1 MRTENG
7 KRKTENGKRNTKSS
21 PFSVFR
27 FPLFLCLALM
37 AASLTLSPFVMGAS
51 QFLLVA
57 AWLFTGDPIKVKLQ
71 RFFHN
76 KIALLLVSLYLLH
89 VIGLAWTSDFTYAL
103 KDLRVKLPLLVLPLV
118 LSSVKPLEKKLTD
131 LLLLVYVLSVFVATC
146 ISYWIYLQH
155 NYQDI
160 REISQYISH
169 IRFCLNIVLVIG
181 IIGYYLFTR
190 KMPWWEKLLAVALIL
205 WFVYQLYIF
214 ESISGYLAFIG
225 LVVTSLLFL
234 YFTKIKNKPMR
245 IAGAVLVIALPL
257 AIGIYLYR
265 TVESMLTVAPVNLE
279 QLDKKTALGNDYWH
293 DTVCFPVEN
302 GQYVGLYFC
311 RPEMRSAWNNR
322 SRLDYDGVTGNGE
335 NLEATLARYLTSKG
349 LRKDAQGVASLDD
362 QDIRNVEQG
371 VANYVNQSH
380 PGVYARLAETL
391 FEYNQY
397 RRNNN
402 PNGGS
407 LSQRIEYTRASL
419 HLIRKHPVFG
429 VGTGDLPDAYA
440 QAYNELNSPLKE
452 RYRHRAHNQYLSIT
466 VGFGLLGLALFLV
479 VLFYPYLS
487 SKKNRSYLYT
497 IFLVILLISMLP
509 EDTIESQAGVTWF
522 ALFNSLFIFAF
533 RKEEDASEQR

>member
-21 PFSVFR
+21 PFSVLR

-37 AASLTLSPFVMGAS
+37 AASLTLSPFVMGTS

-71 RFFHN
+71 RFLHN

-245 IAGAVLVIALPL
+245 IAGATLVIALPM

-265 TVESMLTVAPVNLE
+265 TVESMLTVAPINLE

-362 QDIRNVEQG
+362 QDILNVEQG

-407 LSQRIEYTRASL
+407 LSQRIEYTRASF
-419 HLIRKHPVFG
+419 HLIRKHPIFG

>member
-57 AWLFTGDPIKVKLQ
+57 AWLFTGDPLKVKLQ
-71 RFFHN
+71 RFLHN

-245 IAGAVLVIALPL
+245 IAGAVLVIALPM

-265 TVESMLTVAPVNLE
+265 TVESMLSVKPVNLE

-362 QDIRNVEQG
+362 QDIHNVEQG

>member
-1 MRTENG
+1 
-7 KRKTENGKRNTKSS
+7 
-21 PFSVFR
+21 
-27 FPLFLCLALM
+27 M
-37 AASLTLSPFVMGAS
+37 AASLTLSPFVMGTS

-71 RFFHN
+71 RFLHN

-245 IAGAVLVIALPL
+245 IAGATLVIALPM

-265 TVESMLTVAPVNLE
+265 TVESMLTVAPINLE

-362 QDIRNVEQG
+362 QDILNVEQG

-407 LSQRIEYTRASL
+407 LSQRIEYTRASF
-419 HLIRKHPVFG
+419 HLIRKHPIFG

>member
-57 AWLFTGDPIKVKLQ
+57 AWLFTGDPLKVKLQ
-71 RFFHN
+71 RFLHN

-452 RYRHRAHNQYLSIT
+452 RYRHRAHNQYLSFT